1 MKHLYL
7 STNGQLY
14 NTEYEAE
21 LADLDHSISK
31 IRTEIKHHM
40 SRHTDANGKYVEY
53 KMTILPKLQKEL
65 DLANETIRMFYSK
78 KNELF
83 EMGMSRRRFN
93 EQITIAKYKRYLTLE
108 KLKQTIKYAHERRE
122 KSFVS
127 KEEHDYL
134 SKLHSKLRDL
144 EQKRIGMKD
153 VKTTEER

>member
-31 IRTEIKHHM
+31 IRTEINRHM
-40 SRHTDANGKYVEY
+40 RRHVEANGRYVEY
-53 KMTILPKLQKEL
+53 KMTILPKLQKEFDVCNDIIKTL
-65 DLANETIRMFYSK
+65 YAKKSK
-78 KNELF
+78 LF
-83 EMGMSRRRFN
+83 GMGMSRRQFN
-93 EQITIAKYKRYLTLE
+93 EQVTIAKYKRYQALE
-108 KLKQTIKYAHERRE
+108 KLKQEIMNANRCRKD
-122 KSFVS
+122 SFVS

-144 EQKRIGMKD
+144 EQKRIEMED
-153 VKTTEER
+153 VKTSEG